1 MSSRNHYDPALSLI
15 KFIIYCLF
23 LKNVFMVRFTLL
35 QIAVDGTMSVAQA
48 FIDEDEEE
56 SFYATAWTHSVSASA

>member
-1 MSSRNHYDPALSLI
+1 MFCFNLS
-15 KFIIYCLF
+15 
-23 LKNVFMVRFTLL
+23 

-56 SFYATAWTHSVSASA
+56 SFYATAWTHSVSFRLSIFASMDVLH